1 MKRKSFVVLHL
12 TAFLFSLFFISCSNS
27 NKASKTTTVT
37 FSMDRQTV
45 NEALRAAD
53 DETPPTSEN
62 PVVSEEPEEE
72 IEDDSEVQNA
82 PYDAIYIDVF
92 ILGDDQQQKTALVKE
107 NEAISLKFK
116 AVPIEAVIYAKA
128 QIYSYTDSTKKIKN
142 IFYSGKSSSITV
154 REYNNKLSISLEKAK
169 LTVTFETN
177 GGSAVESVELVTGQK
192 LTAPANPTFDNKK
205 TKSVN
210 AFMGWYTDSDFS
222 TLYDFDTP
230 VTQDLTLYARWLPDF
245 VRVPAGKATN
255 YLINGRVTLE
265 IPELFVCQHE
275 VTQAEYK
282 AVTGLEPSLRAKKG
296 NNYPVE
302 NVSWYDAIA
311 YCNLLS
317 IKEGLNPC
325 YKIKNSVKPEDW
337 GTVPTANNDDWNA
350 VKVNLYANGYRL
362 LTEVEWEFVASLGQA
377 NTEKAFDDLVLYS
390 SNSKNNT
397 QTVTNRQTDELGLC
411 HMLGNVSEWC
421 YDWYASLVD
430 SQAGLSGPSAG
441 TSRVRRGGDYTSSKD
456 ECSVEAR
463 SNNAPFYKDGT
474 IGFRVARYI
483 SNAEWTQQED
493 NPGGNGGENGGE
505 TQENQENQETQK
517 YKITFDSNG
526 GSEVEVQFVIS
537 GNKVTAPA
545 EPVKTGYIFKG
556 WKCEDEIFDFESSVS
571 GDITLTASWE
581 AITYTIK
588 FKPGISTDTSEMPL
602 QTFRYD
608 EEKTLSECT
617 YAAPTGMK
625 FAGWI
630 TDAEKINK
638 QDSVVE
644 YENKKLIKNLTDEDG
659 TEFVLYALWIDKDR
673 CTITYVLDDY
683 DVTSLEPGSFLPSQ
697 AVTLPVVNETDGIL
711 VRAGYTFAGWFE
723 DPGYNSA
730 TAITGWSSGTKEG
743 DITLYGKFEPV
754 TYTITYNG
762 AGTDWTWASG
772 YAAPGSYTIE
782 DDGTLPSSEEINKN
796 YYNFNGWYSTSDFNG
811 NDITTL
817 TFENAQ
823 ALADSE
829 NKITL
834 YAKWTLHQYNIT
846 YVLNDEMYN
855 GNPSKS
861 QADNNVNT
869 TFNFDIESGP
879 ITIGNPSRTGYEF
892 AGWNTKPDFSGSTVT
907 MINPGTSTSQD
918 HADVKLYANWTI
930 KEFNIYYYAD
940 GSSGGMTPS
949 PDKFTVE
956 SDTITLLTPETYPSW
971 QKEGKTFVGW
981 YESDTLTGDAISS
994 ITPAPDSGTYC
1005 DNVKV
1010 YGKWEFIH
1018 YTINYNTNCDGTTM
1032 DPTDYTK
1039 QTGTLTLE
1047 DPPAWTGHHFNG
1059 WYTSSD
1065 FSGDAVATLTF
1076 TNINALANSENK
1088 ITLYAKW
1095 SSAGVNV
1102 TVQNPVDG
1110 DLEVQNTT
1118 TGDTYI
1124 TLKIKDYDSTKTY
1137 TWSVDGTTITGTT
1150 TGFTI
1155 SGDTLTITK
1164 AYLSE
1169 GTYVI
1174 TLVQGAYSSTIA
1186 VTIN

>member
-230 VTQDLTLYARWLPDF
+230 VTQDLTLYARWLPDY

-411 HMLGNVSEWC
+411 HMLGNVSE
-421 YDWYASLVD
+421 
-430 SQAGLSGPSAG
+430 
-441 TSRVRRGGDYTSSKD
+441 
-456 ECSVEAR
+456 
-463 SNNAPFYKDGT
+463 
-474 IGFRVARYI
+474 
-483 SNAEWTQQED
+483 
-493 NPGGNGGENGGE
+493 
-505 TQENQENQETQK
+505 
-517 YKITFDSNG
+517 
-526 GSEVEVQFVIS
+526 
-537 GNKVTAPA
+537 
-545 EPVKTGYIFKG
+545 
-556 WKCEDEIFDFESSVS
+556 
-571 GDITLTASWE
+571 
-581 AITYTIK
+581 
-588 FKPGISTDTSEMPL
+588 
-602 QTFRYD
+602 
-608 EEKTLSECT
+608 
-617 YAAPTGMK
+617 
-625 FAGWI
+625 
-630 TDAEKINK
+630 
-638 QDSVVE
+638 
-644 YENKKLIKNLTDEDG
+644 
-659 TEFVLYALWIDKDR
+659 
-673 CTITYVLDDY
+673 
-683 DVTSLEPGSFLPSQ
+683 
-697 AVTLPVVNETDGIL
+697 
-711 VRAGYTFAGWFE
+711 
-723 DPGYNSA
+723 
-730 TAITGWSSGTKEG
+730 
-743 DITLYGKFEPV
+743 
-754 TYTITYNG
+754 
-762 AGTDWTWASG
+762 
-772 YAAPGSYTIE
+772 
-782 DDGTLPSSEEINKN
+782 
-796 YYNFNGWYSTSDFNG
+796 
-811 NDITTL
+811 
-817 TFENAQ
+817 
-823 ALADSE
+823 
-829 NKITL
+829 
-834 YAKWTLHQYNIT
+834 
-846 YVLNDEMYN
+846 
-855 GNPSKS
+855 
-861 QADNNVNT
+861 
-869 TFNFDIESGP
+869 
-879 ITIGNPSRTGYEF
+879 
-892 AGWNTKPDFSGSTVT
+892 
-907 MINPGTSTSQD
+907 
-918 HADVKLYANWTI
+918 
-930 KEFNIYYYAD
+930 
-940 GSSGGMTPS
+940 
-949 PDKFTVE
+949 
-956 SDTITLLTPETYPSW
+956 
-971 QKEGKTFVGW
+971 
-981 YESDTLTGDAISS
+981 
-994 ITPAPDSGTYC
+994 
-1005 DNVKV
+1005 
-1010 YGKWEFIH
+1010 
-1018 YTINYNTNCDGTTM
+1018 
-1032 DPTDYTK
+1032 
-1039 QTGTLTLE
+1039 
-1047 DPPAWTGHHFNG
+1047 
-1059 WYTSSD
+1059 
-1065 FSGDAVATLTF
+1065 
-1076 TNINALANSENK
+1076 
-1088 ITLYAKW
+1088 
-1095 SSAGVNV
+1095 
-1102 TVQNPVDG
+1102 
-1110 DLEVQNTT
+1110 
-1118 TGDTYI
+1118 
-1124 TLKIKDYDSTKTY
+1124 
-1137 TWSVDGTTITGTT
+1137 
-1150 TGFTI
+1150 
-1155 SGDTLTITK
+1155 
-1164 AYLSE
+1164 
-1169 GTYVI
+1169 
-1174 TLVQGAYSSTIA
+1174 
-1186 VTIN
+1186 